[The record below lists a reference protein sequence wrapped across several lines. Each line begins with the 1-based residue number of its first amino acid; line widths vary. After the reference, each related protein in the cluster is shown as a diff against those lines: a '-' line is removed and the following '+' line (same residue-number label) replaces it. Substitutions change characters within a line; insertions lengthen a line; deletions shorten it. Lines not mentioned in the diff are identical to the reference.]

1 VTDPITP
8 VLETEDDA
16 EREDSGESEDVGS
29 AQSERL
35 AGPGPAAPEGREG
48 RADAGSTA
56 PMPTRSRQRFSLGV
70 ILAAAYARAS
80 EPKRRAS
87 FLSVGTALTILGAL
101 MVGFLADA
109 AVVGRLRHDRDR
121 QVAYAELRYAL
132 ADGSTPTGAL
142 DVDGKPVAEGT
153 PVALL
158 EIRSLN
164 LREVVRY
171 GTTPSDLMSG
181 PGLRRDTVLP
191 GQAGGSV
198 IMGRRALFGGPFQY
212 IDQLQP
218 GLQFTVTTAQRANVF
233 RVVDVRR
240 PGDPIPPEFS
250 AAPAR
255 LVLVTTSGNPYLP
268 QDLLRV
274 DAILVNDKDVQP
286 TGPVARPQPG
296 DDALATDGSAWMPL
310 VLWGQALV
318 LAAAAVTWLRARW
331 GGRQAWLVGSPVL
344 LALGLAVAD
353 TAARLLPNVM

>member
-1 VTDPITP
+1 MIGPAIRLGP
-8 VLETEDDA
+8 VLFRGLGARISAA
-16 EREDSGESEDVGS
+16 E
-29 AQSERL
+29 
-35 AGPGPAAPEGREG
+35 
-48 RADAGSTA
+48 
-56 PMPTRSRQRFSLGV
+56 
-70 ILAAAYARAS
+70 
-80 EPKRRAS
+80 RRAS
-87 FLSVGTALTILGAL
+87 FLSLGTALTILGAL

-121 QVAYAELRYAL
+121 QVAYATLRYGL

-158 EIRSLN
+158 AIGSIN
-164 LREVVRY
+164 LREVVKY
-171 GTTPSDLMSG
+171 GTTPSDLMGG

-191 GQAGGSV
+191 GQAGSSV
-198 IMGRRALFGGPFQY
+198 IMARRALFGGPFQY

-218 GLQFTVTTAQRANVF
+218 GLQFTVTTGQGESTF
-233 RVVDVRR
+233 KVVDVRG

-250 AAPAR
+250 TAPAR

-274 DAILVNDKDVQP
+274 DAVLVDDTHVLP
-286 TGPVARPQPG
+286 TGSVAAPQPG
-296 DDALATDGSAWMPL
+296 DDALATDRSAWMPL

-318 LAAAAVTWLRARW
+318 LAAAAVTWLRVRW